1 MGQGNRERFLAGH
14 LAAHSPR
21 LELCSLLTKIPG
33 RTWGVWEPPKG
44 STEASPSPRS
54 GDRETSA
61 RCLERSGR
69 GSQEVS
75 KYLRADSKCP
85 LPLPEGRPPLNPSS
99 PWWAGPVT
107 AQRQVALP
115 TEAGQPQAASVVTAP
130 AAS

>member
-85 LPLPEGRPPLNPSS
+85 PAPPRGPSTPESELTVVGRACHSAK
-99 PWWAGPVT
+99 AG
-107 AQRQVALP
+107 
-115 TEAGQPQAASVVTAP
+115 GP
-130 AAS
+130 AD